1 MVIRIKKLEKE
12 GLDEIIILLMIL
24 QVLII
29 RWVSESIF
37 NFFNIVLVTMIGIA
51 LLRYRSLMNSKCI
64 ITLLFFLSYQVLNFI
79 VLGGRMDY
87 FLRNWF
93 RIFRSVVIVIYI
105 TNLIKVNSKLL
116 SDVLERW
123 WLGFNLYALLNIPIL
138 LQQKKHDFTLTSFE
152 SMIGKIS
159 YRNANYY
166 SKDMM
171 SGLFGLYGTPCL
183 AMFITFLILFNITKT
198 MECKQRVKK
207 RMIQLLN
214 LILIVFNLWMAA
226 QNDNKGFYIIL
237 LLFAYL
243 FVLSI
248 NENKLINSR
257 SIKNKKEHRI
267 NGYIKAILCFFL
279 MIIFGIIAYSSFD
292 GFNEVVDMAL
302 LKIKEGIVFNQR
314 RELIAVR
321 GGGERF
327 AMIMYAL
334 TSKRMAIVGAGLGNY
349 VHTAGELGFAH
360 FGQADVGTYLCLGG
374 LVYIFLMFLIVY
386 QCFKRNF
393 NHPIVPKNM
402 ILTFFILSCYTHI
415 FMDTSITISI
425 MFAYFIIWKI
435 SQKQDVQNKKELLI

>member
-116 SDVLERW
+116 SDILERW

-267 NGYIKAILCFFL
+267 NGYIKAILCFF
-279 MIIFGIIAYSSFD
+279 
-292 GFNEVVDMAL
+292 
-302 LKIKEGIVFNQR
+302 
-314 RELIAVR
+314 
-321 GGGERF
+321 
-327 AMIMYAL
+327 
-334 TSKRMAIVGAGLGNY
+334 
-349 VHTAGELGFAH
+349 
-360 FGQADVGTYLCLGG
+360 
-374 LVYIFLMFLIVY
+374 
-386 QCFKRNF
+386 
-393 NHPIVPKNM
+393 
-402 ILTFFILSCYTHI
+402 
-415 FMDTSITISI
+415 
-425 MFAYFIIWKI
+425 
-435 SQKQDVQNKKELLI
+435 

>member
-1 MVIRIKKLEKE
+1 
-12 GLDEIIILLMIL
+12 
-24 QVLII
+24 
-29 RWVSESIF
+29 
-37 NFFNIVLVTMIGIA
+37 
-51 LLRYRSLMNSKCI
+51 
-64 ITLLFFLSYQVLNFI
+64 
-79 VLGGRMDY
+79 MDY

-116 SDVLERW
+116 SDILERW

-257 SIKNKKEHRI
+257 SIKN
-267 NGYIKAILCFFL
+267 N
-279 MIIFGIIAYSSFD
+279 II
-292 GFNEVVDMAL
+292 
-302 LKIKEGIVFNQR
+302 
-314 RELIAVR
+314 
-321 GGGERF
+321 
-327 AMIMYAL
+327 
-334 TSKRMAIVGAGLGNY
+334 
-349 VHTAGELGFAH
+349 
-360 FGQADVGTYLCLGG
+360 
-374 LVYIFLMFLIVY
+374 
-386 QCFKRNF
+386 
-393 NHPIVPKNM
+393 
-402 ILTFFILSCYTHI
+402 
-415 FMDTSITISI
+415 
-425 MFAYFIIWKI
+425 
-435 SQKQDVQNKKELLI
+435 

>member
-1 MVIRIKKLEKE
+1 
-12 GLDEIIILLMIL
+12 
-24 QVLII
+24 
-29 RWVSESIF
+29 
-37 NFFNIVLVTMIGIA
+37 
-51 LLRYRSLMNSKCI
+51 
-64 ITLLFFLSYQVLNFI
+64 
-79 VLGGRMDY
+79 MDY

-321 GGGERF
+321 GGGEQICNDYVCFDIKENGNSRCRIRKLCAYSRRIRLCTF
-327 AMIMYAL
+327 W
-334 TSKRMAIVGAGLGNY
+334 TSRCGN
-349 VHTAGELGFAH
+349 
-360 FGQADVGTYLCLGG
+360 
-374 LVYIFLMFLIVY
+374 ISMF
-386 QCFKRNF
+386 RW
-393 NHPIVPKNM
+393 
-402 ILTFFILSCYTHI
+402 
-415 FMDTSITISI
+415 ISI
-425 MFAYFIIWKI
+425 YFSDVFNCVSMF
-435 SQKQDVQNKKELLI
+435 